1 MLKSYVV
8 IAFRNIRRNLS
19 YAFLNIFGLTLGVA
33 ACLVIFLIV
42 RNELGYDAYN
52 SKADRTY
59 RVTLHA
65 LDFNANVSM
74 AVIPAMRVD
83 FPELEQTTQV
93 FYQGDAMVKIGDN
106 RYTEHNVAF
115 GDNQINKV
123 FDYQWLAGD
132 PNTALLQP
140 NSVVLTESIA
150 KKYFGKGNAIGQ
162 VINFE
167 NQQDVKV
174 TGVIKDLPANTS
186 LPLSFL
192 ISLNSIEKNLKGAMG
207 NFWAIMGG
215 SYAYIVLPKN
225 YAISQLNSKMP
236 AFIKKN
242 WGADVAKAAVL
253 PFQPLKDIHFDQRY
267 INNII
272 TPTSKDTY
280 YALIGVA
287 LLIIITACINFIN
300 LATAQAIK
308 RAKEVGM
315 RKVLGA
321 SRSQLIK
328 QFLGETT
335 VLVLFSVLLGVSV
348 CAFFLSKAG
357 AWMSINI
364 DASQWVQPA
373 VLGWIGAITLAVIML
388 AGLYPSF
395 VQSAFQPVDSFKNKN
410 AGGSGKLTLRKGL
423 VIGQF
428 AISQI
433 MIIGTLIVARQMD
446 FFKNQDLGFDKDAV
460 VSVRLPDMKKKDVFN
475 QQMATYPGVK
485 EISFSSG
492 APGFNSSFTSFSSV
506 EQGVTKDDVTEYKAV
521 DEKFTDMF
529 RLQMLAGQKIW
540 KKNEKDTI
548 QKVVINETLMR
559 KLGIQ
564 NPQLA
569 INKHLTLGGGDQS
582 ATIVGV
588 VKDFQSES
596 KHKKRRSCVLEYNP
610 GRFFMAS
617 IKMQPGNMTETINY
631 INKQWSALFPDNVF
645 QFQFVDEH
653 IANFYKQEQKV
664 YVAFQLFSYIAIFI
678 GCLGLYGLIAFAA
691 SQRTKEVG
699 IRKVLGAPVASIVA
713 LFTKEFI
720 YLIAIAFVVS
730 APLGYYVMH
739 NWLQNFAYHINIG
752 PGIFI
757 VAIASSFIIAALT
770 ISYQA
775 IKAATINPVK
785 SLRDE

>member
-33 ACLVIFLIV
+33 ACLVIFLVV
-42 RNELGYDAYN
+42 RNELGYDSYN

-65 LDFNANVSM
+65 LDFNSNVSM

-93 FYQGDAMVKIGDN
+93 FYQGDAMIKIGEN
-106 RYTEHNVAF
+106 RYNEHNVAF
-115 GDNQINKV
+115 GDNQIDKV

-132 PNTALLQP
+132 PNTALREP

-150 KKYFGKGNAIGQ
+150 KKYFGKADAMGQ
-162 VINFE
+162 TINFE
-167 NQQDVKV
+167 NQLSAKV
-174 TGVIKDLPANTS
+174 TGIIKDQPANTS
-186 LPLSFL
+186 LPFSFL
-192 ISLNSIEKNLKGAMG
+192 ISLSSIEKNLKGAMS

-225 YAISQLNSKMP
+225 YSIDQLNKKMP

-242 WGADVAKAAVL
+242 WGTDIAKAAVL

-335 VLVLFSVLLGVSV
+335 VLVLFSVLLGVGV
-348 CAFFLSKAG
+348 CAFFLSEAG

-364 DASQWVQPA
+364 DASQLLQPT
-373 VLGWIGAITLAVIML
+373 VIGWIATITLAVILL

-395 VQSAFQPVDSFKNKN
+395 VQSSFQPVDSFKNKS

-433 MIIGTLIVARQMD
+433 MIVGTLIVARQMD
-446 FFKNQDLGFDKDAV
+446 FFKNQDLGFDKEAV
-460 VSVRLPDMKKKDVFN
+460 VSVGLPDMKKRDIFN
-475 QQMATYPGVK
+475 QQVAGYSGIK

-492 APGFNSSFTSFSSV
+492 APGFNSNFTSFSSV
-506 EQGVTKDDVTEYKAV
+506 ELGVPKDDVTEYKAI

-529 RLQMLAGQKIW
+529 GLQMLAGQKIW
-540 KKNEKDTI
+540 KKNDKDTI
-548 QKVVINETLMR
+548 PKVVINETMMQ

-564 NPQLA
+564 DPQLA
-569 INKHLTLGGGDQS
+569 LNKHVTLNGDQK

-610 GRFFMAS
+610 NRFFMAS
-617 IKMQPGNMTETINY
+617 IKIQPANMSQTISY
-631 INKQWSALFPDNVF
+631 INKKWSALYPDNVF

-720 YLIAIAFVVS
+720 YLIAIAFVIA

-757 VAIASSFIIAALT
+757 IAIASSFIIAAVT

-775 IKAATINPVK
+775 IKAATINPVN